1 MQINSAN
8 NAERHI
14 FAVNKISPFNT
25 NQNYYSPAKS
35 RRKDITAN
43 EYETAKR
50 YLVNKIMNTTIL

>member
-8 NAERHI
+8 NAGRQN
-14 FAVNKISPFNT
+14 FAANKVTPFNI

-43 EYETAKR
+43 EYETAKK